1 MSENL
6 ETTAESG
13 LGKGL
18 KQRHMNLIALGGV
31 IGAGLFVGSGVV
43 IDDAGPAAVISFLI
57 AGIITVL
64 IMRMLAEMAVNRP
77 ALGSF
82 YVYARESLG
91 RRGGFAVGWM
101 YWYFFV
107 IVVAVEAV
115 AGGRILQ
122 LWVPGVP
129 LWILSLGLMLLLT
142 GTNMVSA
149 RSYGEFEYWF
159 SSIKVVAIL
168 LFLAAGILWL
178 TGLWPESTPGLGN
191 LVDHGGFAPMGWG
204 AVIAAVVPCVAFYT
218 GAEIVTI
225 AAAESERPAEAIAKA
240 MRSIIVRVVT
250 FYVGSIFVVVSVQSW
265 NGKNVS
271 VSPYASVLSVLNVPG
286 VETIMNLIVL
296 TAVLSCLNSALYTS
310 SRMLFALT
318 RHNDAPMAF
327 TKLSKSGVP
336 RRAIVAGT
344 LVGYISVIAAYVSPD
359 AVFSFLVNSYGA
371 VALFVYLAIAIS
383 QVVLRRRLDAEMP
396 EGPLLKM
403 WLFPWL
409 SYVTIAL
416 MSCVILAMAF
426 MGTTRNE
433 FWLSMLTLGVI
444 LAVYEWWQRRHPTV
458 GQKRPVPGP
467 GPTERPAPA
476 FAIVDVPD
484 KSVSARERARRIREL
499 REARKRNAGVPP
511 ERGSGR
517 PPLNGHDVLPRNGG
531 LMDASKHDID
541 LPDSHGITAVVV
553 EEDEPKG

>member
-1 MSENL
+1 MTDVAT
-6 ETTAESG
+6 ETEQDSG

-43 IDDAGPAAVISFLI
+43 IQDAGPAAIVSFLI

-77 ALGSF
+77 AVGSF

-122 LWVPGVP
+122 LWMPSIP
-129 LWILSLGLMLLLT
+129 LWVLSLALMLLLT

-159 SSIKVVAIL
+159 SSIKVVAIM
-168 LFLAAGILWL
+168 LFLVAGILWICGAL
-178 TGLWPESTPGLGN
+178 PSSTPGLGN
-191 LVDHGGFAPMGWG
+191 LVNHGGFAPMGWG
-204 AVIAAVVPCVAFYT
+204 AVLAAVVPCVAFYT

-225 AAAESERPAEAIAKA
+225 AAAESEDPEASIAKA

-250 FYVGSIFVVVSVQSW
+250 FYVGSIFIVVSVQAWDTKSV
-265 NGKNVS
+265 G
-271 VSPYASVLSVLNVPG
+271 VSPYAAVLGVMNVPY
-286 VETIMNLIVL
+286 VSTIMNLIVL

-318 RHNDAPMAF
+318 RHHDAPAAF
-327 TKLSKSGVP
+327 TRLSSNGVP
-336 RRAIVAGT
+336 RRAIFAGT
-344 LVGYISVIAAYVSPD
+344 AIGYVSVVAAYVSPD
-359 AVFSFLVNSYGA
+359 KVFNFLVNSYGA
-371 VALFVYLAIAIS
+371 VALFVYLAIAVS
-383 QVVLRRRLDAEMP
+383 QVVTRKQIEREQPGKLAL
-396 EGPLLKM
+396 GM

-409 SYVTIAL
+409 SYFTIAV
-416 MSCVILAMAF
+416 MSLVIVMMAVLSK
-426 MGTTRNE
+426 TRSQ
-433 FWLSMLTLGVI
+433 FWLSLVTLAVI
-444 LAVYEWWQRRHPTV
+444 LAVYELWRRRHPEDDTS
-458 GQKRPVPGP
+458 RA
-467 GPTERPAPA
+467 TADNPAL
-476 FAIVDVPD
+476 AIVDPR
-484 KSVSARERARRIREL
+484 KGKAPRRR
-499 REARKRNAGVPP
+499 
-511 ERGSGR
+511 
-517 PPLNGHDVLPRNGG
+517 
-531 LMDASKHDID
+531 
-541 LPDSHGITAVVV
+541 
-553 EEDEPKG
+553 